1 MSNLILIEI
10 LLSAMGLAKP
20 IPLDDL
26 GMRGIPAIACGEK
39 YLGLQLEV
47 DKDWAVFSLDPLPF
61 SLS

>member
-20 IPLDDL
+20 IPLDAL
-26 GMRGIPAIACGEK
+26 GMRGITAIACGEK

-47 DKDWAVFSLDPLPF
+47 DKDWAVFSLDPLSF

>member
-20 IPLDDL
+20 IPLDAL
-26 GMRGIPAIACGEK
+26 GMRGITAIACGEK

-47 DKDWAVFSLDPLPF
+47 DKD
-61 SLS
+61 